1 MHGSVK
7 CESVPTRHRSGA
19 DPVAPCR
26 NGHIVVSGETLRVVR
41 DPTSRASTESLPVR
55 QGWAEAGASR
65 PPLVVIAGATATG
78 KTELALQLAE
88 AFPGGEII
96 SADATQVY
104 RGLDIG
110 TAKVSAADRAR
121 VPHHGLDLVEPDEPF
136 SVADFAR
143 HAEEVLA
150 GIAERG
156 GWALLVGGTGFYI
169 RAVAR
174 GLALD
179 LVPTDRALRASLELE
194 LVAEG
199 LPPLVE
205 RLRHLAPTLAGAV
218 DLKNARRV
226 VRALE
231 IAYLQ
236 GDRPLPEARGY
247 GRPVLWLGLTVDPP
261 THREWIA
268 NRARAQFDAGLV
280 EEAAAL
286 LERYSPTLLAFNA
299 IGYREAFG
307 VLEGSLTR
315 EEAIARDA
323 ARNVAYARRQ
333 RTWFRRE
340 PDIEWLEAGVDPTE
354 ARAREAVARYLE
366 A

>member
-1 MHGSVK
+1 MRVDRRRASLT
-7 CESVPTRHRSGA
+7 PTEIIA
-19 DPVAPCR
+19 CQ
-26 NGHIVVSGETLRVVR
+26 ETLT
-41 DPTSRASTESLPVR
+41 P
-55 QGWAEAGASR
+55 R
-65 PPLVVIAGATATG
+65 PPLVVLAGATATG
-78 KTELALQLAE
+78 KTGLALQLAE

-143 HAEEVLA
+143 HAEEALG
-150 GIAERG
+150 GIAQRG

-194 LVAEG
+194 LEAEG

-205 RLRHLAPTLAGAV
+205 RLRHLAPSLAGRRRPQERA
-218 DLKNARRV
+218 ARRPGA
-226 VRALE
+226 R
-231 IAYLQ
+231 
-236 GDRPLPEARGY
+236 DRLPPGRSPAARSARLRPPGAVA
-247 GRPVLWLGLTVDPP
+247 RPVRRPP
-261 THREWIA
+261 RPTASGSRTGH
-268 NRARAQFDAGLV
+268 ARSSTPASSRRRRRSSSGI
-280 EEAAAL
+280 
-286 LERYSPTLLAFNA
+286 RPTLLAFNA

-307 VLEGSLTR
+307 VLDGSLTR
-315 EEAIARDA
+315 DEAIAKDA

-340 PDIEWLEAGVDPTE
+340 PDIEWLDAGAEQTP
-354 ARAREAVARYLE
+354 ARAQEAVARYL
-366 A
+366 AP